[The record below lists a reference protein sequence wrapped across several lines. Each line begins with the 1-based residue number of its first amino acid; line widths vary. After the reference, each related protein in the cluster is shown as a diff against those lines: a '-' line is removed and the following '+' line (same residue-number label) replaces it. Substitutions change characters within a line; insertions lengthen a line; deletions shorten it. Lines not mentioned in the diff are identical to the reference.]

1 MKPMWNNRN
10 LRLLVLGQASSLVGN
25 YTLKFALFM
34 YIMEVTGSAA
44 LFATFL
50 SVAMVPTIV
59 LSPFGG
65 ILADRGDRR
74 RIMVTLDACA
84 GLAVLLAALTL
95 PLGHALGVIGA
106 LLVVLSVL
114 GAFESPTVQACVP
127 QMLEGEDL
135 VRGNAVVAQVQAVAS
150 LATPFLGSVLYAA
163 VGLVP
168 VLWGAAG
175 CFLVTALLECFL
187 QLPPPAPVEGL
198 GVREVLKQD
207 LAASG
212 RFLWREEPGMLKLLL
227 LAALVSFFLAGI
239 LVVGFPFLVR
249 TVLGLSA
256 THYGGAES
264 ALGVAAVLGSLWV
277 GLLAGKLRPVH
288 LGRAIGAV
296 GLCLLPVGL
305 AFLLPLGT
313 LGRYGVLVAGF
324 CLCQFGCSFFSTYA
338 IAAIQGRTPASLMGK
353 VMSCVY
359 TLSLCA
365 QPLGQLVYGAL
376 FDRFAGQVFWVLLP
390 TALVV
395 CAVGLATRGFF
406 QRWEGQT
413 SAER

>member
-1 MKPMWNNRN
+1 M
-10 LRLLVLGQASSLVGN
+10 
-25 YTLKFALFM
+25 
-34 YIMEVTGSAA
+34 
-44 LFATFL
+44 
-50 SVAMVPTIV
+50 
-59 LSPFGG
+59 
-65 ILADRGDRR
+65 
-74 RIMVTLDACA
+74 
-84 GLAVLLAALTL
+84 
-95 PLGHALGVIGA
+95 
-106 LLVVLSVL
+106 L

-198 GVREVLKQD
+198 GVREVLKQE

-406 QRWEGQT
+406 RRWEGQT
-413 SAER
+413 PAER